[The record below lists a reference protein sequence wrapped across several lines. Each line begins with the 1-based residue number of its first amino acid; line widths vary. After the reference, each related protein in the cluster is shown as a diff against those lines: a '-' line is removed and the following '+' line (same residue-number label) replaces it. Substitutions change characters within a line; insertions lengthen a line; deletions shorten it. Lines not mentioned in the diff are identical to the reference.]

1 MQRGLEGE
9 QTENILKIRLL
20 IWEMPQPDVYVL
32 AVCWLAGWLVGW
44 MDATGTINKQR
55 VKCAGI
61 IWVPMRI
68 QRLQFLNPQPPHTT
82 HCQVQTRCLASKLL
96 SW

>member
-1 MQRGLEGE
+1 MQRGA
-9 QTENILKIRLL
+9 ENILVISLL

-32 AVCWLAGWLVGW
+32 AACWLVGW

-68 QRLQFLNPQPPHTT
+68 QNLQFLNPHTT
-82 HCQVQTRCLASKLL
+82 HYQVQTRSLASKLV
-96 SW
+96 SQSRCA

>member
-1 MQRGLEGE
+1 MFTSWL
-9 QTENILKIRLL
+9 
-20 IWEMPQPDVYVL
+20 
-32 AVCWLAGWLVGW
+32 LAGWLVGWLDGW

-68 QRLQFLNPQPPHTT
+68 QHLQFLNPLPRAPHHTT
-82 HCQVQTRCLASKLL
+82 HNQVQTRSLASKLV